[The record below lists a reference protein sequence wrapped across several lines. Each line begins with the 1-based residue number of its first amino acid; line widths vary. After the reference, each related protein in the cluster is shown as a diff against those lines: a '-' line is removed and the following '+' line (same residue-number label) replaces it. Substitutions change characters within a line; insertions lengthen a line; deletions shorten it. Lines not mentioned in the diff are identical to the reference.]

1 MERFEEVLIDEHP
14 DFVLVYGDINSTLAA
29 PLATVKMGIEVLHV
43 EVG

>member
-14 DFVLVYGDINSTLAA
+14 DFVFGDINSTLAA